1 MKVLLR
7 SDVNGVGRRGDIV
20 SVSSGHARN
29 FLLPNDLAIIATDG
43 AVTQATLMR
52 RARDLREVA
61 DRESAVAISNELA
74 KHTIVIKAKAGNE
87 GRLFG
92 SVSAN
97 DIVAAVLNQTGMN
110 VDRKAVTI
118 ATAIRSLGDHQVS
131 VEMIG
136 GVTGVIKLSVV
147 AKS

>member
-1 MKVLLR
+1 
-7 SDVNGVGRRGDIV
+7 
-20 SVSSGHARN
+20 
-29 FLLPNDLAIIATDG
+29 
-43 AVTQATLMR
+43 MR
-52 RARDLREVA
+52 RARDLREAA

-97 DIVAAVLNQTGMN
+97 DIVAAVLSQTGMN

-147 AKS
+147 AK